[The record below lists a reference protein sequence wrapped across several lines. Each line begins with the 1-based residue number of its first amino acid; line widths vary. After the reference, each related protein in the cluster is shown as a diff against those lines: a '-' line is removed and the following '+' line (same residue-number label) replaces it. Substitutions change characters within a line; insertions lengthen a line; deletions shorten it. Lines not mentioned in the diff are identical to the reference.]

1 MPTDTPVAERRTA
14 TSPVRVIG
22 GGRVSICSRAST
34 EVVEWG
40 DIILARSDRSYT
52 WIVTRRGALRV
63 RGPLHV
69 VICSLAGLGFVQI
82 HRRVAVN
89 DSKVR
94 RLIRSGRRRLDIL
107 LEDDMRL
114 EVGRQFQRSVRDRF
128 GAERREPS
136 PPTSRPVRVI
146 LAKVPA
152 HGDLQRGSQDRAT
165 AENCR
170 RVGPIA
176 LRR

>member
-1 MPTDTPVAERRTA
+1 MLTDAPVAERRAA

-82 HRRVAVN
+82 HRGVAVN

-136 PPTSRPVRVI
+136 PPTSRWAFEGKLV
-146 LAKVPA
+146 
-152 HGDLQRGSQDRAT
+152 DQDSRDESAEKLLTRIGRDAQPSAT
-165 AENCR
+165 TPC
-170 RVGPIA
+170 P
-176 LRR
+176 